1 MALKESGSQGSHH
14 SEEIV
19 SRSEQFIEKYS
30 KTIIW
35 CVLGVIVLGV
45 AIWLYIDKVVKPRG
59 DKAAAQLYVAE
70 EQFMAGADSAALNAP
85 AAGAMGLLEIADKY
99 SSTDAGKLAHAYAG
113 IIYYDEGKYEEAI
126 RELKEFKAKEKMVAP
141 SITRL
146 IGDCYVELGKYEEA
160 AKYFMDAAKAAD
172 NPVISPSCLIKAG
185 HVYEELGKYDQA
197 LKAYKEI
204 QDKYYTAP
212 ESESIEASIIRVE
225 AQLKK

>member
-1 MALKESGSQGSHH
+1 MALKESGSQGSHR

-45 AIWLYIDKVVKPRG
+45 GIWLYIDKVVKPRG
-59 DKAAAQLYVAE
+59 DKAAEQLYAAE

-146 IGDCYVELGKYEEA
+146 IGDCYVELGKYDEA

-172 NPVISPSCLIKAG
+172 NPVVSPSCLIKAG
-185 HVYEELGKYDQA
+185 HVYEELGQYDKA

-225 AQLKK
+225 AKLKK

>member
-1 MALKESGSQGSHH
+1 
-14 SEEIV
+14 
-19 SRSEQFIEKYS
+19 
-30 KTIIW
+30 
-35 CVLGVIVLGV
+35 
-45 AIWLYIDKVVKPRG
+45 
-59 DKAAAQLYVAE
+59 
-70 EQFMAGADSAALNAP
+70 
-85 AAGAMGLLEIADKY
+85 MGLLEIADKY
-99 SSTDAGKLAHAYAG
+99 SNTDAGKLAHAYAG

-126 RELKEFKAKEKMVAP
+126 RELKTFKAKEKMVAP

-146 IGDCYVELGKYEEA
+146 IGDCYVELGKYDEA

-172 NPVISPSCLIKAG
+172 NPVVSPSCLIKAG
-185 HVYEELGKYDQA
+185 HVYEELGQYDKA

>member
-1 MALKESGSQGSHH
+1 MALKESGSQGSHR

-45 AIWLYIDKVVKPRG
+45 GIWLYIDKVVKPRG
-59 DKAAAQLYVAE
+59 DKAAEQLYAAE

-99 SSTDAGKLAHAYAG
+99 SRTDAGKLAHAYAG

-146 IGDCYVELGKYEEA
+146 IGDCYVELGKYDEA

-172 NPVISPSCLIKAG
+172 NPVVSPSCLIKAG
-185 HVYEELGKYDQA
+185 HVYEELGQYDKA

-225 AQLKK
+225 AKLKK

>member
-45 AIWLYIDKVVKPRG
+45 GIWLYIDQVVKPRG
-59 DKAAAQLYVAE
+59 DKAAAQLYLAE

-126 RELKEFKAKEKMVAP
+126 RELKTFKAKEKMVAP

-146 IGDCYVELGKYEEA
+146 IGDCYVELGQYDKA
-160 AKYFMDAAKAAD
+160 AKCFMDAAKAAD
-172 NPVISPSCLIKAG
+172 NPVVSPSCLIKAG
-185 HVYEELGKYDQA
+185 HVYEELGQYDKA
-197 LKAYKEI
+197 LNAYKEI

-212 ESESIEASIIRVE
+212 ESESIEASIVRVE

>member
-1 MALKESGSQGSHH
+1 MAVKESGSQGSHH
-14 SEEIV
+14 SEEFV

-35 CVLGVIVLGV
+35 CVLGVIVLGFG
-45 AIWLYIDKVVKPRG
+45 IWFYIHKVVKPRAE
-59 DKAAAQLYVAE
+59 KASTELYAAE
-70 EQFMAGADSAALNAP
+70 EQFMAGADSAALSAP
-85 AAGAMGLLEIADKY
+85 AAGSMGLLEIADKY

-146 IGDCYVELGKYEEA
+146 IGDCYVELGQYDKA

-185 HVYEELGKYDQA
+185 HVYEELGQYDKA

-212 ESESIEASIIRVE
+212 ESESIESSIIRVE

>member
-45 AIWLYIDKVVKPRG
+45 GIWLYISKVVEPRAE
-59 DKAAAQLYVAE
+59 KAAAELYLAE

-85 AAGAMGLLEIADKY
+85 AAGAMGLLAIADKY

-146 IGDCYVELGKYEEA
+146 IGDCYVELGKYDEA

-172 NPVISPSCLIKAG
+172 NPVVSPSCLIKAG
-185 HVYEELGKYDQA
+185 HVYEELGQYDKA

-225 AQLKK
+225 AKLKK

>member
-45 AIWLYIDKVVKPRG
+45 GIWLYIDKVVKPRG
-59 DKAAAQLYVAE
+59 DKAAEQLYAAE

-126 RELKEFKAKEKMVAP
+126 RELKTFKAKEKMVAP

-146 IGDCYVELGKYEEA
+146 IGDCYVELGQYDKA

-185 HVYEELGKYDQA
+185 HVYEELGQYDKA

>member
-1 MALKESGSQGSHH
+1 MALKESGSQGSHR

-45 AIWLYIDKVVKPRG
+45 GIWLYIDKVVKPRG
-59 DKAAAQLYVAE
+59 DKAAEHLYAAE

-172 NPVISPSCLIKAG
+172 NPVISPSWLIKAG

-212 ESESIEASIIRVE
+212 ESESSEASIIRVE

>member
-1 MALKESGSQGSHH
+1 MALKESGSQGSHR

-30 KTIIW
+30 KTNIW
-35 CVLGVIVLGV
+35 CVRGVIVLGV
-45 AIWLYIDKVVKPRG
+45 GIWLYIDKVVKPRS
-59 DKAAAQLYVAE
+59 DKAAEHLYAAE

-126 RELKEFKAKEKMVAP
+126 RELKAFKAKEKMVAP

-146 IGDCYVELGKYEEA
+146 IGDCYVELGKYDEA

>member
-45 AIWLYIDKVVKPRG
+45 AIWLYIDKVVKPRS

-146 IGDCYVELGKYEEA
+146 IGDCYVELGQG
-160 AKYFMDAAKAAD
+160 
-172 NPVISPSCLIKAG
+172 C
-185 HVYEELGKYDQA
+185 
-197 LKAYKEI
+197 
-204 QDKYYTAP
+204 
-212 ESESIEASIIRVE
+212 
-225 AQLKK
+225 

>member
-1 MALKESGSQGSHH
+1 
-14 SEEIV
+14 
-19 SRSEQFIEKYS
+19 
-30 KTIIW
+30 
-35 CVLGVIVLGV
+35 
-45 AIWLYIDKVVKPRG
+45 
-59 DKAAAQLYVAE
+59 
-70 EQFMAGADSAALNAP
+70 MAGADSAALNAP

-126 RELKEFKAKEKMVAP
+126 RELKTFKAKEKMVAP

-146 IGDCYVELGKYEEA
+146 IGDCYVELGQYDKA
-160 AKYFMDAAKAAD
+160 AKCFMDAAKAAD

-185 HVYEELGKYDQA
+185 HVYEELGQYDKA
-197 LKAYKEI
+197 LNAYKEI

>member
-1 MALKESGSQGSHH
+1 MALKESGSQGSHR

-45 AIWLYIDKVVKPRG
+45 GIWLYIDKVVKPRS
-59 DKAAAQLYVAE
+59 DKAAEHLYAAE

-146 IGDCYVELGKYEEA
+146 IGDCYVELGKYDEA

-172 NPVISPSCLIKAG
+172 NPVVSPSCLIKAG
-185 HVYEELGKYDQA
+185 HVYEELGQYDKA

>member
-1 MALKESGSQGSHH
+1 MALKESGSQGSHR

-45 AIWLYIDKVVKPRG
+45 GIWLYIDKVVKPRS
-59 DKAAAQLYVAE
+59 DKAAEHLYAAE

-146 IGDCYVELGKYEEA
+146 IGDCYVELGKYDEA

-185 HVYEELGKYDQA
+185 HVYEELGQYDKA

-204 QDKYYTAP
+204 QEKYYTAP

-225 AQLKK
+225 AKLKK